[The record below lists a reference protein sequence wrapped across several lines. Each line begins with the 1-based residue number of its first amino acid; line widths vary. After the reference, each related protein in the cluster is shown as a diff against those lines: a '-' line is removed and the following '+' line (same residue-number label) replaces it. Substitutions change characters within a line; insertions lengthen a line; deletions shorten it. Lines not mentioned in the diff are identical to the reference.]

1 MDLETSDLQKE
12 VDHVAAQFESSL
24 VEVRQA
30 PKPEKVESLRLMFL
44 GRKGLVSNLL
54 EGLKQASKETRPFL
68 GKSINQ
74 LKQTIEAT
82 IGELQGAAGQW
93 LINERLSQASLDVTL
108 PVEARPGSL
117 HPVTLMRREL
127 LREFRRMGFGVWD
140 GPELDFEFYN
150 FNALNILE
158 HHPARDM
165 QDTFY
170 VKPWADAPQASPGDQ
185 KMGTSGDY
193 GDKGG
198 SDLSVRSQTLDAEG
212 GREGRPLGRLLLR
225 THTSNLQIHAM
236 LVDRPPLRVVA
247 PGRVFRVDS
256 DPTHTP
262 MFHQI
267 EAFVVD
273 RGIHFGHLKGVI
285 ASFMRGLFGSQM
297 KTRLRPSYFPFV
309 EPGAEIDIQCVH
321 CGGKGCRVCKE
332 TGWVEVG
339 GAGMIHPNV
348 FESVELDSEIYTGF
362 AFGFGIDRMAMM
374 KYKIPDL
381 RQLFEGSISYLSQ
394 YPVVMSSSAAHTQS
408 SSR

>member
-1 MDLETSDLQKE
+1 MSQDQSAVQLEVEKIAEQFKTQSQWVQKSPSPE
-12 VDHVAAQFESSL
+12 A
-24 VEVRQA
+24 VE
-30 PKPEKVESLRLMFL
+30 ELRLHFL
-44 GRKGLVSNLL
+44 GRKGLVSGLL
-54 EGLKQASKETRPFL
+54 ESLKTCSREERPLL
-68 GKSINQ
+68 GKSINV
-74 LKQTIEAT
+74 LKQHVESYLESLKI
-82 IGELQGAAGQW
+82 
-93 LINERLSQASLDVTL
+93 ASLQWVTQQKLAAPPLDISL
-108 PVEARPGSL
+108 PVTGSPGSL

-127 LREFRRMGFGVWD
+127 NREFRRMGFTVYD

-158 HHPARDM
+158 NHPARDM

-170 VKPWADAPQASPGDQ
+170 IAPLPGDGPQ
-185 KMGTSGDY
+185 PN
-193 GDKGG
+193 
-198 SDLSVRSQTLDAEG
+198 
-212 GREGRPLGRLLLR
+212 PLGRLVLR

-236 LVDRPPLRVVA
+236 LADRPPLRIVA

-285 ASFMRGLFGSQM
+285 STFMKAIFGSNM

-309 EPGAEIDIQCVH
+309 EPGAEIDIQCVP
-321 CGGKGCRVCKE
+321 CGGKGCRLCKD
-332 TGWVEVG
+332 TGWIEIG

-348 FESVELDSEIYTGF
+348 FEAVELDSEIYTGF

-374 KYKIPDL
+374 KYKVPDL
-381 RQLFEGSISYLSQ
+381 RQLFEGSVSYLGQ
-394 YPVVMSSSAAHTQS
+394 YPVVL
-408 SSR
+408 